1 MPLKL
6 IGTVEETESQQPQ
19 PTGQSRLK
27 LVGTAGAQ
35 EQPQP
40 EPEAQGLAYQ
50 EEPGLLDFLV
60 GVGEL
65 GLSGVSGAIAE
76 PISGLAGLAA
86 APFVGAEKAG
96 KVIEA
101 VQEIGTYKPKTESA
115 QRTAQAIG
123 EAVQPIVEKP
133 VAKYKELADY
143 AAEKAGPA
151 AGAAVMTAPALAM
164 ELIGLKGTRAAKKLA
179 LKQTVNKKTLHQ
191 FYDADGFLKRDVEEA
206 IKDSGLKMDDIADV
220 LPEKL
225 DTAKAAQQQVEQIKS
240 TAGARVGVGGKM
252 EQLVESADLNPEIIE
267 AAREFGVDKEILAS
281 HASENP
287 VFRSVEQGLKS
298 IPASQL
304 SIQEKR
310 LIEQLGQKAD
320 ELIEE
325 FGGQIDKSE
334 LSDRFRT
341 DSQKL
346 IDDLGDRAEEAYKT
360 VSENIAPNTPVKTDN
375 IISELNQIADDL
387 GGIEYLDK
395 NEKMLLKTL
404 DPETNPTY
412 ARLDKYRR
420 QIGDAMRGKE
430 SVFKNSDHRT
440 LSRLYNRLTKD
451 QEAVADAA
459 GIGDLYKTAKNLVV
473 ERKAIEN
480 QLTGSLGKKL
490 QDNIMNKAKTALL
503 PMMKGNTSR
512 FDALLENIPK
522 QVGKETR
529 QNIVASALNDAF
541 TIGSRKEKSLNI
553 PGFDD
558 FMNGIKRNRGA
569 YNRLEKELGKANMKR
584 LESFHKLVGGVR
596 RAQAEAITTGRTLAV
611 PGMFDEVE
619 NIASRLYGTGKK
631 IAAAEGVSTVIGM
644 PGAGT
649 AGVLGHMLSAR
660 KVKRSVAADE
670 LLSSPKFRNLIKE
683 MPKADTPKKARNLE
697 KTIEQL
703 KAYQK
708 WKETIP
714 ERDLADLAAVGALG
728 YLSGQAL
735 EESEK

>member
-6 IGTVEETESQQPQ
+6 VGTIDQIESQQAPVQQSQ

-27 LVGTAGAQ
+27 FVGTAGAQ
-35 EQPQP
+35 EQPP
-40 EPEAQGLAYQ
+40 PT
-50 EEPGLLDFLV
+50 EEKKESPGLLDFLL

-65 GLSGVSGAIAE
+65 GLTAASGAIAE
-76 PISGLAGLAA
+76 PVSGLAGMVA
-86 APFVGAEKAG
+86 APFVGMDKAG
-96 KVIEA
+96 KVIET

-115 QRTAQAIG
+115 ARTAQAVG
-123 EAVQPIVEKP
+123 EAVQPIIEKP
-133 VAKYKELADY
+133 MAAYKSLADK

-151 AGAAVMTAPALAM
+151 AGAAIMTAPALAI
-164 ELIGLKGTRAAKKLA
+164 ELIGLKGTRAAKKMA
-179 LKQTVNKKTLHQ
+179 LKTTVNKKTLHQ
-191 FYDADGFLKRDVEEA
+191 FYDADGFLKRDIEEA
-206 IKDSGLKMDDIADV
+206 IKDSGLSIDDVADV

-240 TAGARVGVGGKM
+240 TAGARVGTGGKM
-252 EQLVESADLNPEIIE
+252 EELVESADLNPEIIE
-267 AAREFGVDKEILAS
+267 AAREFDVDKEILAS

-287 VFRSVEQGLKS
+287 VYRSVEQGLKS

-304 SIQEKR
+304 SMQEKR
-310 LIEQLGQKAD
+310 LIEQMGEKAD
-320 ELIEE
+320 ELIKE
-325 FGGQIDKSE
+325 FGGQIDKTE
-334 LSDRFRT
+334 LSDRFRA
-341 DSQKL
+341 DSKKL
-346 IDDLGDRAEEAYKT
+346 IDDLGNQAEEAYKT
-360 VSENIAPNTPVKTDN
+360 VSENIAPNTPVQTDN

-387 GGIEYLDK
+387 GGMEYLDK

-404 DPETNPTY
+404 DPATNPTY

-420 QIGDAMRGKE
+420 QIGNAMRGKE
-430 SVFKNSDHRT
+430 SVFKNSDYRT

-459 GIGDLYKTAKNLVV
+459 GVGDLYKTAKGLVV

-480 QLTGSLGKKL
+480 QLTGALGKQL
-490 QDNIMNKAKTALL
+490 QDNIMTKAKTAML

-619 NIASRLYGTGKK
+619 NLASRLYGTGKK
-631 IAAAEGVSTVIGM
+631 IAAAEGVSTVVGM

-649 AGVLGHMLSAR
+649 AGVIGHMLSAR

-670 LLSSPKFRNLIKE
+670 LLSSPKFRNLMKE
-683 MPKADTPKKARNLE
+683 FPKADTPKKARNLE
-697 KTIEQL
+697 KIIENL
-703 KAYQK
+703 KAYKK

-714 ERDLADLAAVGALG
+714 ERDLKDLMAVGALG
-728 YLSGQAL
+728 YLSGQTL
-735 EESEK
+735 GDIEK